1 MKLRTPGRS
10 APPSTG
16 PSAGPSAGSP
26 SAGGLLLGLL
36 LGLAGCMQKVTVIS
50 DPAGAEVRLG
60 RALVGTTP
68 TVVEVRNLPFS
79 ENVLKV
85 KSANY
90 RTVEIKVKRFRLK
103 SQYEAVFVRKH
114 GRAGMWTVEEAEA
127 Q

>member
-1 MKLRTPGRS
+1 MKPRTPGPS
-10 APPSTG
+10 APPATRPAALRAFG
-16 PSAGPSAGSP
+16 
-26 SAGGLLLGLL
+26 LGLL

-85 KSANY
+85 RANNQ

-114 GRAGMWTVEEAEA
+114 GRAGTWTVEEAEA

>member
-1 MKLRTPGRS
+1 MKPRTPG
-10 APPSTG
+10 PSPTL
-16 PSAGPSAGSP
+16 PSPARLAAGLA
-26 SAGGLLLGLL
+26 LLLGLV
-36 LGLAGCMQKVTVIS
+36 GCMQKVTVIS

-85 KSANY
+85 RANNQ

-114 GRAGMWTVEEAEA
+114 GRAGTWTVEEAEA